1 MSTPKTLQP
10 VKLIASIITADPE
23 LMDAVCLHL
32 ENSYGPIDYRSNQL
46 PFNYTDYYE
55 AEIGAGLFRH
65 FVTIRDLIAPES
77 LPGIKLFANNLEATC
92 ARPDGT
98 RRVNI
103 DPGYITLHHLIL
115 ATCKN
120 FAHRPYLR
128 DGVFADLTLLYK
140 GGTFTALDWT
150 FPDYRSP
157 ELIMLLNG
165 LRDRYYE
172 QLKPCDAPGLQGGKR
187 SGQNN
192 DSLNLES

>member
-1 MSTPKTLQP
+1 MSKPKTPQP

-32 ENSYGPIDYRSNQL
+32 EKNYGPIDYRSDQL
-46 PFNYTDYYE
+46 AFNSTDYYT
-55 AEIGAGLFRH
+55 AEIGQGLFRR
-65 FVTIRDLIAPES
+65 FITAANLIAPES
-77 LPGIKLFANNLEATC
+77 LPDIKLFANGLEATC
-92 ARPDGT
+92 ARSDGT

-128 DGVFADLTLLYK
+128 DGVFADLTLLYQ
-140 GGTFTALDWT
+140 GGAFTALPWT

-157 ELIMLLNG
+157 KIITLLNS

-172 QLKPCDAPGLQGGKR
+172 QLKQCPA
-187 SGQNN
+187 
-192 DSLNLES
+192 